1 MRPNGTKMPQ
11 DGAKM
16 RQEST
21 KMPQDGAKMGQDG
34 TKMGQDGAKVAKTLK
49 IDDSTAL
56 FKRFLDFCSAPEG
69 SRGRVSR
76 VYARRGTIVKP

>member
-1 MRPNGTKMPQ
+1 MRQNGTKMPQ

-56 FKRFLDFCSAPEG
+56 FKRFLDFCRATEG
-69 SRGRVSR
+69 PG
-76 VYARRGTIVKP
+76 

>member
-1 MRPNGTKMPQ
+1 MRQNGTKMPQ

-21 KMPQDGAKMGQDG
+21 KIPQDGAKMGQDG

-49 IDDSTAL
+49 IDNSTAL
-56 FKRFLDFCSAPEG
+56 FTRFLDFAALQRSPGAG
-69 SRGRVSR
+69 SV
-76 VYARRGTIVKP
+76 V

>member
-1 MRPNGTKMPQ
+1 MRQNGTKMPQ

-56 FKRFLDFCSAPEG
+56 FKLCSAPKG
-69 SRGRVSR
+69 SRGRVGGVVTRTLATS
-76 VYARRGTIVKP
+76 

>member
-1 MRPNGTKMPQ
+1 MGQ

-16 RQEST
+16 RQDGA
-21 KMPQDGAKMGQDG
+21 KMRQDSANMGQDGAKMGQDG
-34 TKMGQDGAKVAKTLK
+34 TKMGRDGAKVVQTLK

-69 SRGRVSR
+69 SRSAGGGVC
-76 VYARRGTIVKP
+76 AWTLGTS

>member
-1 MRPNGTKMPQ
+1 
-11 DGAKM
+11 M
-16 RQEST
+16 RQDST
-21 KMPQDGAKMGQDG
+21 KMPQDG

-76 VYARRGTIVKP
+76 MYARRGTIVKP

>member
-1 MRPNGTKMPQ
+1 MRQNS
-11 DGAKM
+11 AKM

-34 TKMGQDGAKVAKTLK
+34 TKMRQDGAKIAKTLK

-56 FKRFLDFCSAPEG
+56 FKHFVDFSWFQRAPDSLAAE
-69 SRGRVSR
+69 
-76 VYARRGTIVKP
+76 

>member
-1 MRPNGTKMPQ
+1 
-11 DGAKM
+11 M

-34 TKMGQDGAKVAKTLK
+34 TKMGHDGAKVAKTLK

-56 FKRFLDFCSAPEG
+56 FKRFLDSSRAPEG

-76 VYARRGTIVKP
+76 VSKWTLATS